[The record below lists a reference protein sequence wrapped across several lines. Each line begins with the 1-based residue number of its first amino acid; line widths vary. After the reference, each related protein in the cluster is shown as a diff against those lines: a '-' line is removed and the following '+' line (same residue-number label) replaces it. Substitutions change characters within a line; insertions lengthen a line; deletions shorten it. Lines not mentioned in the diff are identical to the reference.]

1 MAGYWYVIHIY
12 SGHEKKVKANLDQRI
27 QAIGLQD
34 EILQVIVPMKEVAE
48 VKDGK
53 RRVSE
58 RPSYP
63 GYILVQTACQLSAE
77 AESEDTRQSW
87 NVVRETPGVMG
98 FLGASGS
105 APSAISDE
113 EVQNILELS
122 TDEEQSQPIAEVDY
136 AIGDKV
142 KVIEGPFNGF
152 PAEIKRIDTERQRLD
167 LMISIFGR
175 TTPIEIEF
183 LGVEKI

>member
-12 SGHEKKVKANLDQRI
+12 SGHEKKVKVNLDQRI
-27 QAIGLQD
+27 QAVGLQE
-34 EILQVIVPMKEVAE
+34 EILEVVVPMKEVVE

-63 GYILVQTACQLSAE
+63 GYILVKTAGQLSAD
-77 AESEDTRQSW
+77 AESEPTRQSW
-87 NVVRETPGVMG
+87 NVIKETPGVMS

-105 APSAISDE
+105 APSAISE
-113 EVQNILELS
+113 AEVQNILEIS
-122 TDEEQSQPIAEVDY
+122 TDEEEPQPVPEVDY

-142 KVIEGPFNGF
+142 KVIDGPFNGF
-152 PAEIKRIDTERQRLD
+152 PAEVKGIDNERQRLD
-167 LMISIFGR
+167 LMIKIFGR

-183 LGVEKI
+183 LGVEKL